1 MTREHPNH
9 VAAAQGSKLL
19 GPAKSGKKEE
29 VKSSNSNSDSKKAT
43 FAEQKEYANLEIE
56 IDKHEKEK
64 NDLINKLNSS
74 GGKGFEELNDIS
86 KKIELITNQIDTKT
100 LRWLELAEKM

>member
-1 MTREHPNH
+1 
-9 VAAAQGSKLL
+9 L
-19 GPAKSGKKEE
+19 KSGKKDEPKVSTSFTE
-29 VKSSNSNSDSKKAT
+29 NKKAT

-64 NDLINKLNSS
+64 HDLVNKLTSS